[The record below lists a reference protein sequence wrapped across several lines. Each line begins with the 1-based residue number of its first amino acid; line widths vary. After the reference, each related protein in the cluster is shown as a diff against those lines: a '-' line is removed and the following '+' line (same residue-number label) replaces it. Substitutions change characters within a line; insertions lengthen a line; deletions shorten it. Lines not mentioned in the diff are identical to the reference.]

1 MSTLTGRLI
10 IAIIST
16 ILEEAAIVVIV
27 LWGLPQ
33 INVNLP
39 LWGLILIMIAWLSY
53 SIFTFRMGTKALKN
67 TPVANLPN
75 MVGSKGRVVSKLV
88 PQGMIRI
95 KGELWVAKSKSGS
108 LEPGGEVIVIGQE
121 RLKLVV
127 QDTSKDNDSPEDVE

>member
-1 MSTLTGRLI
+1 M
-10 IAIIST
+10 
-16 ILEEAAIVVIV
+16 EEAAIVVIV

-75 MVGSKGRVVSKLV
+75 MVGSKGQVVSTLS
-88 PQGMIRI
+88 PQGMVRI
-95 KGELWVAKSKSGS
+95 KGELWVAKSTSGD
-108 LEPGGEVIVIGQE
+108 LEPGGKVVVVEQE

-127 QDTSKDNDSPEDVE
+127 RDIESNNDNPDETE